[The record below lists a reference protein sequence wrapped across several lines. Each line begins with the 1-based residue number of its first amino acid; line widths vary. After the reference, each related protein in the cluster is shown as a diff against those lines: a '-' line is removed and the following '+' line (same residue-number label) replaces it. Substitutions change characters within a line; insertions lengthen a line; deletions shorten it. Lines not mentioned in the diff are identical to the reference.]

1 MTINPLLKTKID
13 LLCASK
19 RGTLKLYFHPETD
32 SRKTSQLAEETGQH
46 AKETGQRA
54 KETGQCAKETGQ
66 HAKETSQLA
75 VETGSARRELASQS
89 VNEMCTR
96 LEHNLD
102 GATVHH
108 DILYT

>member
-54 KETGQCAKETGQ
+54 KETGQR
-66 HAKETSQLA
+66 AKETSQLA